1 MDTPR
6 DLAER
11 DVSDDTQRDDT
22 QPDTVQPDDTQP
34 DAVQDE
40 PSAATPPLD
49 LAAIEADLADVEVAL
64 ARLDAGTYW
73 TCEVTGQPLSEELM
87 AAEPTRRR
95 SPAG

>member
-1 MDTPR
+1 MQSASPDPST
-6 DLAER
+6 DLTDSEPASVVD
-11 DVSDDTQRDDT
+11 DVR
-22 QPDTVQPDDTQP
+22 PA
-34 DAVQDE
+34 DAAV
-40 PSAATPPLD
+40 LD

-95 SPAG
+95 APSV